1 MKKEEKQL
9 AGRGGVLLG
18 AEPVVALGRRA
29 AALGVEAHLVGGA
42 VRDALLGR
50 ESHDYDVTVSGRGR
64 ELAEAVA
71 REMGARFV
79 PLGGRDFASFRV
91 VAARGEGEE
100 EPVWELDVWDR
111 EGGSLAADLARRDFT
126 INAIAVAV
134 GEDGG
139 EAAALVDPFGGVED
153 LARRRLRAT
162 TAESFRD
169 DPLRV
174 LRLPRFLVQL
184 DGFEAEPET
193 VELARRAVPE
203 LARVA
208 GERVRDELALILR
221 HERAHRGV
229 AALIEVGVYPA
240 LWLGRPAAAEGGGAA
255 ETGAVEDAAV
265 EGAARAVGRVAR
277 LEERAVEIG
286 RLAPGEP
293 FVDLPAARWALAFAA
308 LTLPVADGAAAEPAR
323 LVERFRDAGYV
334 TRDLAAR
341 VMKLLAEHE
350 IPFDERGRR
359 RFLHR
364 LGVAWPTAVA
374 QLGAG
379 WGESGAEDPATG
391 PAAGD
396 AAGSVVAEPVAGEA
410 AASSAE
416 RALAP
421 WRQAVR
427 ELAALVAADGERIL
441 DPPRLLAGEDVQRLL
456 GVPPGPE
463 VGRALDHV
471 RRAQVDGEIATREE
485 AERLLRGG

>member
-1 MKKEEKQL
+1 VKKKEKQA
-9 AGRGGVLLG
+9 AGRLGVLLG

-64 ELAEAVA
+64 ELAEGVA

-100 EPVWELDVWDR
+100 EPAWELDVWDR
-111 EGGSLAADLARRDFT
+111 EGGSFAADLARRDFT
-126 INAIAVAV
+126 MNAIAVAV

-139 EAAALVDPFGGVED
+139 GAASLVDPFGGVED

-184 DGFEAEPET
+184 PGFEAEPET
-193 VELARRAVPE
+193 VELARRAVPG

-229 AALIEVGVYPA
+229 AALLEVGVFPW
-240 LWLGRPAAAEGGGAA
+240 LWLGQTSAEEGGAA

-265 EGAARAVGRVAR
+265 EGAARAVRWVAR
-277 LEERAVEIG
+277 LEERAAEIG

-293 FVDLPAARWALAFAA
+293 SVDLPAARWALTFAA
-308 LTLPVADGAAAEPAR
+308 LAPPVADGAAAEPAG
-323 LVERFRDAGYV
+323 LVERFRDAGYL
-334 TRDLAAR
+334 TPGLAAR
-341 VMKLLAEHE
+341 VKKLLAEAE
-350 IPFDERGRR
+350 IPGDERGRR

-364 LGVAWPTAVA
+364 LGEAWPTAVA
-374 QLGAG
+374 RLG
-379 WGESGAEDPATG
+379 
-391 PAAGD
+391 
-396 AAGSVVAEPVAGEA
+396 A
-410 AASSAE
+410 AASTEDRAGK
-416 RALAP
+416 RALAH
-421 WRQAVR
+421 WRGALR
-427 ELAALVAADGERIL
+427 ELAALLAADGERIIA
-441 DPPRLLAGEDVQRLL
+441 PPRLLAGEDVQRLL

-463 VGRALDHV
+463 VGRALDRV
-471 RRAQVDGEIATREE
+471 RRAQVDGEIASREE

>member
-1 MKKEEKQL
+1 MKKKEKQV
-9 AGRGGVLLG
+9 AGRLGVLLG
-18 AEPVVALGRRA
+18 AEPVAALAWRA

-91 VAARGEGEE
+91 VAARVEGEE
-100 EPVWELDVWDR
+100 EPAWELDVWDR

-134 GEDGG
+134 GGEEGG

-153 LARRRLRAT
+153 LERRRLRAT

-184 DGFEAEPET
+184 PGFEAEPAT
-193 VELARRAVPE
+193 VELARRAVPG
-203 LARVA
+203 LALVA
-208 GERVRDELALILR
+208 GERVRDELALILG

-229 AALIEVGVYPA
+229 AALLEVGVYPA
-240 LWLGRPAAAEGGGAA
+240 LWIGLLASAEP
-255 ETGAVEDAAV
+255 GAVEDAAV
-265 EGAARAVGRVAR
+265 EGAAWAVGRVAR
-277 LEERAVEIG
+277 LEERAAEMES
-286 RLAPGEP
+286 LAPGEP
-293 FVDLPAARWALAFAA
+293 PVDLPAARWALTFAA
-308 LTLPVADGAAAEPAR
+308 LGQPVADGAAAEPAG

-334 TRDLAAR
+334 TPSSAAG
-341 VMKLLAEHE
+341 VKKLLAEGE
-350 IPFDERGRR
+350 IPGDERGRR

-364 LGVAWPTAVA
+364 LGEAWPTAVA
-374 QLGAG
+374 RLG
-379 WGESGAEDPATG
+379 
-391 PAAGD
+391 
-396 AAGSVVAEPVAGEA
+396 A
-410 AASSAE
+410 AASTEDQAGK
-416 RALAP
+416 RALAD
-421 WRQAVR
+421 WRRAVR
-427 ELAALVAADGERIL
+427 ELGALLAADGERIIA
-441 DPPRLLAGEDVQRLL
+441 PPRLLSGEDVQRLL

-463 VGRALDHV
+463 VGRALDRV
-471 RRAQVDGEIATREE
+471 RRAQVDGEIASREE